1 MVVLVASAII
11 ELFTAPVVIFCSHW
25 QAHTYIAFPLF
36 LTFPLVGSHSH
47 HITVCLTQLQ
57 VTISNTAGQSMD
69 EDPVT
74 VAEEP
79 ASMDEAPV
87 SVDEIPVGV
96 DEVAVNADEEVLVS
110 LDDDMDERILLAPD
124 EEEEEDDETRSWRR

>member
-1 MVVLVASAII
+1 MVLVASANM
-11 ELFTAPVVIFCSHW
+11 EVFTAPVVICCSHW
-25 QAHTYIAFPLF
+25 QAHTSIAFPLF
-36 LTFPLVGSHSH
+36 ITFPLVGSHSH
-47 HITVCLTQLQ
+47 HNPVFLTQLQ

-87 SVDEIPVGV
+87 SVDTIPVGV
-96 DEVAVNADEEVLVS
+96 DEVAVTADEEVLVS

-124 EEEEEDDETRSWRR
+124 EEEEEEDETRSWRR